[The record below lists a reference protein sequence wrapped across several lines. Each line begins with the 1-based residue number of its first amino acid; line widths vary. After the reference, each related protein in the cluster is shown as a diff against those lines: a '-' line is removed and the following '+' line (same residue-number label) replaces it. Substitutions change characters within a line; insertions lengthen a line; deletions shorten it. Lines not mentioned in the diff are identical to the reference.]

1 MFKFV
6 GLCNHRAKEREKS
19 TMRNTFL
26 YKSHASSSSICK
38 ALINETM
45 SRKLNWIS
53 CEKFIDFL
61 EVQGISF
68 DNISWFYAYLSHI
81 QSVRHYP
88 SYSETFFAFY
98 DDRLFAISQS
108 KIFREL
114 RIDFTSSFDKK
125 SVWRG
130 IIESQESLFK
140 LHSLVEITNT
150 DDSEEQCQ
158 ELLMSTGCIHA

>member
-114 RIDFTSSFDKK
+114 RIDFTSSFDI
-125 SVWRG
+125 SIHFADCRYGCSSRFFSCYFSIG
-130 IIESQESLFK
+130 IHCGNLAVLCFPD
-140 LHSLVEITNT
+140 NFF
-150 DDSEEQCQ
+150 
-158 ELLMSTGCIHA
+158 